1 MTRVEMVRRLLGEG
15 LSRNTL
21 VNLTDKQLNSLC
33 ERMLNEELTKQ
44 VKVYSMN
51 NPKDAE
57 AINTIINDPKKVAD
71 ISKQGHIQ
79 VTKEEKTKP
88 TKKQLSALDKNKN
101 GKIDK
106 EDFKLLRSKKTEMKE
121 GEMSPVKKVINRIF
135 KKHELKPYKTITT
148 GVRGF
153 TKSEGTGYKYEYAG
167 LVSFRGVSE
176 ELVNQMANEMKEEGV
191 IVGAVRKSGIEFN
204 AYKLSNEDNV
214 VNENDKKWIQKAL
227 RPSKKGSLKKALG
240 AKKDE
245 TIPAGKLKAA
255 AKKGGKL
262 GQRARLA
269 KTLKNLKETKEI
281 RNWVED
287 IVENN
292 YHPFTSK
299 NEIMELIKTKLNE
312 VETAAIPM
320 PSTKAKKGHNGV
332 PEFMTYDSIM
342 SSSETKEKP
351 APTETPVREKPIP
364 TPGEKPKKPSY
375 IPGPGPDHKPK
386 ALSEKKSLK
395 NGNK

>member
-1 MTRVEMVRRLLGEG
+1 MTRKEMVGKLLNEG
-15 LSRNTL
+15 ISRQTL
-21 VNLTDKQLNSLC
+21 VNLSDKQMSILYS
-33 ERMLNEELTKQ
+33 RMIG
-44 VKVYSMN
+44 
-51 NPKDAE
+51 E
-57 AINTIINDPKKVAD
+57 ATTT
-71 ISKQGHIQ
+71 
-79 VTKEEKTKP
+79 VTKTTKYSPAEIKGKGIKVDGTVTFNPDNTVSVTNDSMKEGDIAEEKKKP

-106 EDFKLLRSKKTEMKE
+106 EDFKLLRSKKKSSKKE
-121 GEMSPVKKVINRIF
+121 VNPVIKKSN
-135 KKHELKPYKTITT
+135 KTSQ
-148 GVRGF
+148 
-153 TKSEGTGYKYEYAG
+153 KSEPTI
-167 LVSFRGVSE
+167 
-176 ELVNQMANEMKEEGV
+176 N
-191 IVGAVRKSGIEFN
+191 
-204 AYKLSNEDNV
+204 
-214 VNENDKKWIQKAL
+214 
-227 RPSKKGSLKKALG
+227 SKK
-240 AKKDE
+240 
-245 TIPAGKLKAA
+245 I
-255 AKKGGKL
+255 
-262 GQRARLA
+262 
-269 KTLKNLKETKEI
+269 KENTEI
-281 RNWVED
+281 KNWVED

>member
-227 RPSKKGSLKKALG
+227 HPSKKGSLKKALG

-245 TIPAGKLKAA
+245 TIPEGITWR
-255 AKKGGKL
+255 
-262 GQRARLA
+262 GQTSCPASA
-269 KTLKNLKETKEI
+269 
-281 RNWVED
+281 
-287 IVENN
+287 IVDA
-292 YHPFTSK
+292 HH
-299 NEIMELIKTKLNE
+299 LDAWL
-312 VETAAIPM
+312 
-320 PSTKAKKGHNGV
+320 
-332 PEFMTYDSIM
+332 PESD
-342 SSSETKEKP
+342 
-351 APTETPVREKPIP
+351 
-364 TPGEKPKKPSY
+364 
-375 IPGPGPDHKPK
+375 
-386 ALSEKKSLK
+386 
-395 NGNK
+395 

>member
-33 ERMLNEELTKQ
+33 ERMLNEEVTKQ

-57 AINTIINDPKKVAD
+57 VINTIINDPKKVTD

-88 TKKQLSALDKNKN
+88 STKQLSALDKNKN

-106 EDFKLLRSKKTEMKE
+106 EDFKLLRSKKN
-121 GEMSPVKKVINRIF
+121 S
-135 KKHELKPYKTITT
+135 
-148 GVRGF
+148 
-153 TKSEGTGYKYEYAG
+153 S
-167 LVSFRGVSE
+167 
-176 ELVNQMANEMKEEGV
+176 KEEV
-191 IVGAVRKSGIEFN
+191 
-204 AYKLSNEDNV
+204 
-214 VNENDKKWIQKAL
+214 
-227 RPSKKGSLKKALG
+227 KKGSLKKSSGL
-240 AKKDE
+240 KKDE
-245 TIPAGKLKAA
+245 KTTESKIKSTPKKSNKVGQKPKLAPKLKE
-255 AKKGGKL
+255 
-262 GQRARLA
+262 
-269 KTLKNLKETKEI
+269 NIEI
-281 RNWVED
+281 KNWVED

-299 NEIMELIKTKLNE
+299 NEIMELIKIKLNE
-312 VETAAIPM
+312 VETSSIPM
-320 PSTKAKKGHNGV
+320 PATKAKKGHNGV
-332 PEFMTYDSIM
+332 PEFMTYDAIM
-342 SSSETKEKP
+342 GSSETKEKP
-351 APTETPVREKPIP
+351 APTETPVRERPKT

-386 ALSEKKSLK
+386 AGLSEKKNLK